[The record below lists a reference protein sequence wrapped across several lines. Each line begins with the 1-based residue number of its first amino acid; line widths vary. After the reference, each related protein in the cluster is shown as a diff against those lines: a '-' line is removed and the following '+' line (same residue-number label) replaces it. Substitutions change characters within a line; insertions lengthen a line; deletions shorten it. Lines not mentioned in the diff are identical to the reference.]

1 MGRRVTFGLGGWC
14 EHCDPSHDHPSNNI
28 LSIEEVP
35 DPVLEAKP
43 DVQALAEALTQLP
56 EETLN
61 ALKQAL
67 GL

>member
-1 MGRRVTFGLGGWC
+1 MQKITYGIGGYC
-14 EHCDPSHDHPSNNI
+14 ENCDPSHPHPLNNLI
-28 LSIEEVP
+28 SIEEIP
-35 DPVLEAKP
+35 DILPQGP
-43 DVQALAEALTQLP
+43 DTQALAEALTQLP

>member
-1 MGRRVTFGLGGWC
+1 MARHTVYGLGGY
-14 EHCDPSHDHPSNNI
+14 DSSKPNNNI
-28 LSIEEVP
+28 VEEWDDGIEP
-35 DPVLEAKP
+35 QNNDIDAI
-43 DVQALAEALTQLP
+43 AEALTQLP

>member
-1 MGRRVTFGLGGWC
+1 MQVVKFGLGGWC
-14 EHCDPSHDHPSNNI
+14 EHCDPSHDHPLNNI

-35 DPVLEAKP
+35 DLIPEQQP